1 MTRTYLDTNILI
13 AAFQGGK
20 DDSYRRIMEV
30 LNEPQRQWVVSD
42 FLALEL
48 LPKPTFYRREE
59 EVAFMQTFL
68 QNASLHIA
76 ASSEVVQ
83 KAIYVASSYD
93 VAPMDA
99 LHVAAAWEAQ
109 VDEFLTL
116 EKPSHPICRVREIP
130 IRSLF
135 SPME

>member
-1 MTRTYLDTNILI
+1 MKRTYLDTNILI
-13 AAFQGGK
+13 EAFQGRK
-20 DDSYRRIMEV
+20 DDYYRRIMEV
-30 LNEPQRQWVVSD
+30 LNDPQRQWVVSD

-59 EVAFMQTFL
+59 EVNFMQTFL
-68 QNASLHIA
+68 HNAHQNIA
-76 ASSEVVQ
+76 ASSQVVE
-83 KAIYVASSYD
+83 KAIDVASSYD

-99 LHVAAAWEAQ
+99 LHVAAAWEAN

-130 IRSLF
+130 IRSLL
-135 SPME
+135 SPE

>member
-1 MTRTYLDTNILI
+1 MKRTYLDTNVLI
-13 AAFQGGK
+13 EVFQGRQNEY
-20 DDSYRRIMEV
+20 YRRIMEV
-30 LNEPQRQWVVSD
+30 LNDPLRQWVVSD

-59 EVAFMQTFL
+59 EVEFMQTFL
-68 QNASLHIA
+68 RSAAQHIA
-76 ASSEVVQ
+76 ASSQVVQ

-99 LHVAAAWEAQ
+99 LHVAAAWEAH

-116 EKPSHPICRVREIP
+116 EKPSHPICRVQEIS
-130 IRSLF
+130 IRSLL
-135 SPME
+135 SPV